1 MCAGLLSVI
10 EGIDFHFKSDAAL
23 GSLSIYFNE
32 LWIKHLEEKKVMPK
46 LNGFFEERSLNSG
59 RKF

>member
-1 MCAGLLSVI
+1 MCAELSSVI

-23 GSLSIYFNE
+23 TSLSINFNE
-32 LWIKHLEEKKVMPK
+32 LWIKHLGGKKVMLK
-46 LNGFFEERSLNSG
+46 LNAFFEERSLNCG